1 MGILGLAAGGVARMF
16 VFGSRAGWLVVV
28 SMLGVSG
35 AVVRGFTGTQLGF
48 GEVDGVEILG
58 FVIAI
63 GAP

>member
-1 MGILGLAAGGVARMF
+1 MF
-16 VFGSRAGWLVVV
+16 VLGSRAGWLVVV